1 MQETLADLD
10 EDSDLYYS
18 TIMTKMPYLD
28 AVVHETLRKYP
39 PIKRIERKLTGAD
52 EYRIGGAL
60 LKRGMMV
67 NIPTLAIHHS
77 ESFYPDPH
85 LFIPERF
92 LPANKDKLVP
102 YTYLPFS
109 SGPRNCGSRE
119 ILGEIPG
126 VFLINVRLI
135 NLFHF
140 FQASAWD
147 SLTRRSSCA
156 LPRW

>member
-1 MQETLADLD
+1 MQKTLADLD
-10 EDSDLYYS
+10 ANSDLYYS
-18 TIMTKMPYLD
+18 AIMTKMPYLD

-92 LPANKDKLVP
+92 LPENKDKLVP
-102 YTYLPFS
+102 YTYLPFGA
-109 SGPRNCGSRE
+109 GPRNCGWPEKS
-119 ILGEIPG
+119 
-126 VFLINVRLI
+126 
-135 NLFHF
+135 
-140 FQASAWD
+140 
-147 SLTRRSSCA
+147 
-156 LPRW
+156 